1 MLGLTGSGVSVGNVN
16 TAPLSTSSDAAESA
30 ALVWS
35 AELGVPASS
44 SRQRQREVGR
54 EAEPG
59 VVS

>member
-30 ALVWS
+30 ALVWA

-44 SRQRQREVGR
+44 SRQREVGR